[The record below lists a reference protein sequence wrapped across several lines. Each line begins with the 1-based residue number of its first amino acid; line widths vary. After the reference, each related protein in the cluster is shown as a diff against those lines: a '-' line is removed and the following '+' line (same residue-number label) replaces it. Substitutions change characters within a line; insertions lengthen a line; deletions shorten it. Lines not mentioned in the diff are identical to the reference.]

1 MTVTNR
7 LFEIQNHINYLISKK
22 DYSYIELTSFVSKSN
37 GQSEIRLIHDSGETT
52 ILLFNSTFPLQA
64 EEHYVK
70 AIHELFNVHSD
81 ISPYDELLGLF
92 AWWFTKHNLEQPLLV
107 GTFNDNERKRI
118 VKRIREI
125 REEKR
130 IEARQLSAI
139 TGINPANLS
148 RIEQGKVS
156 TGLDILS
163 KIANAL
169 GYKLDFVKQ

>member
-1 MTVTNR
+1 MPIKII
-7 LFEIQNHINYLISKK
+7 LYLCPIKRK
-22 DYSYIELTSFVSKSN
+22 NMVQGLSFVSKSN

-92 AWWFTKHNLEQPLLV
+92 AWWFSKHNLEQPLLV

-118 VKRIREI
+118 GKRIREI

-139 TGINPANLS
+139 TGIGINPANLS

-156 TGLDILS
+156 TGLDILT

-169 GYKLDFVKQ
+169 GYKLDFIKQ

>member
-1 MTVTNR
+1 MHLCDIKEKNMVQG
-7 LFEIQNHINYLISKK
+7 L
-22 DYSYIELTSFVSKSN
+22 SFVSKSN

-52 ILLFNSTFPLQA
+52 VLLFNSTFPLQA
-64 EEHYVK
+64 EDCYVK

-92 AWWFTKHNLEQPLLV
+92 TWWFTKHNLEQPLLV

-118 VKRIREI
+118 GKRIREI

>member
-1 MTVTNR
+1 M
-7 LFEIQNHINYLISKK
+7 
-22 DYSYIELTSFVSKSN
+22 
-37 GQSEIRLIHDSGETT
+37 
-52 ILLFNSTFPLQA
+52 
-64 EEHYVK
+64 
-70 AIHELFNVHSD
+70 
-81 ISPYDELLGLF
+81 LGLF
-92 AWWFTKHNLEQPLLV
+92 TWWFTKHNLEQPLLV

-118 VKRIREI
+118 GKRIREI

-156 TGLDILS
+156 TGLDILT

>member
-1 MTVTNR
+1 MS
-7 LFEIQNHINYLISKK
+7 YLPIKIILYLCPIK
-22 DYSYIELTSFVSKSN
+22 RKNMVQGLSFVSKSN

-92 AWWFTKHNLEQPLLV
+92 AWWFSKHNWDQPLLV

-118 VKRIREI
+118 GKRIREI

>member
-1 MTVTNR
+1 MSK
-7 LFEIQNHINYLISKK
+7 LIQ
-22 DYSYIELTSFVSKSN
+22 
-37 GQSEIRLIHDSGETT
+37 
-52 ILLFNSTFPLQA
+52 LFND
-64 EEHYVK
+64 
-70 AIHELFNVHSD
+70 IHLLIEKYEQIRKEKGDNYNLFQVR
-81 ISPYDELLGLF
+81 
-92 AWWFTKHNLEQPLLV
+92 WFTKHNLEQPLLV

-118 VKRIREI
+118 GKRIREI